1 MQYRIVHARV
11 ETVTCTATLFGLK
24 TVRPMLDVFYQGW
37 TGILRVVAVT
47 VIAYAGLIF
56 FLRITGKRM
65 KAPEG
70 RT

>member
-1 MQYRIVHARV
+1 
-11 ETVTCTATLFGLK
+11 
-24 TVRPMLDVFYQGW
+24 MLDVFYQGW